1 MTPTPAAQPAST
13 RWLSAAEREAWRGLV
28 RVIVKLPGLLDDQLE
43 RDADLNFFEYMVLA
57 MLSEREDRT
66 LRMTDL
72 AAVTNATLPRLSNVA
87 KRLEARKLLKR
98 RPDPSDGRFT
108 QAILTERGLRLVVT
122 AAPGHVETVRD
133 LVIDAVNATQLR
145 QLHAATAAILARID
159 PDPIDTDMT
168 PLPETPPSTQD
179 EQRGPGGSGAGPT
192 RARRRAPR

>member
-1 MTPTPAAQPAST
+1 MTPTPAEEHAPT

-28 RVIVKLPGLLDDQLE
+28 RLIVKLPGMLGDQLE

-72 AAVTNATLPRLSNVA
+72 AAVTNATLPRLSNVV

-108 QAILTERGLRLVVT
+108 QAILTDRGIRLVVA

-133 LVIDAVNATQLR
+133 LVIDAVSATQLR

-159 PDPIDTDMT
+159 TDGT
-168 PLPETPPSTQD
+168 PLPETPPSAED
-179 EQRGPGGSGAGPT
+179 EQREPGGSGT
-192 RARRRAPR
+192 RATRVRRKVPR